1 MPHLPGLKF
10 RKRLRMSKRFKFINS
25 FIKRTKSIQAL
36 NRDIEIIKKF
46 ISENKDLNFNV
57 KIEDGT
63 IFHLPNLFE
72 DEIQKII
79 YTSNKFYEQEIL
91 EGLEKYIPDGAMIL
105 DIGAN
110 IGNHAL
116 YWARKSSNRKVVCFE
131 PVSSTFE
138 ILLKNIE
145 ANNINGQISA
155 HNFGVSDKPSKARID
170 SFSSSNIG
178 ATRLQRDESGELSLI
193 SIDGFISEENKIS
206 MLKIDTE
213 GFEVEVLKGA
223 DKTIQRHKP
232 IIFVET
238 FANKFH
244 ETDKFLKGHGYTLRE
259 KFPGDNF
266 LYTNTG

>member
-1 MPHLPGLKF
+1 
-10 RKRLRMSKRFKFINS
+10 MSQRFKFINS

-36 NRDIEIIKKF
+36 NRDIEIIKRF
-46 ISENKDLNFNV
+46 ISENKAFEFSI
-57 KIEDGT
+57 KTEDNT
-63 IFHLPNLFE
+63 IFHLPNLFD

-79 YTSNKFYEQEIL
+79 YSSRRFYEQEIL
-91 EGLEKYIPDGAMIL
+91 ESIEKYVPEDATIL

-116 YWARKSSNRKVVCFE
+116 YWARKSPNRKIVCFE

-138 ILLKNIE
+138 ILKKNIE
-145 ANNINGQISA
+145 ANNINAQISA

-170 SFSSSNIG
+170 RFSASNIG
-178 ATRLQRDESGELSLI
+178 ATRLRHDEAGELSLI
-193 SIDGFISEENKIS
+193 SIDGFISEENKIG

-223 DKTIQRHKP
+223 DKTIERHKP

-244 ETDKFLKGHGYTLRE
+244 ETNKILKRHGYTLRE

-266 LYTNTG
+266 LYIHTG